1 MVNDNSVKIGL
12 GIVILRDGKILL
24 GERIAGHGAGNFQI
38 PGGHLEFGESLEDGA
53 KREAKEETGLDV
65 EIKKIISVS
74 NDIAYD
80 KHYVTIGF
88 LAESFTGKPQ
98 NAEPEK
104 SQNWQWYETNNLPS
118 PIFHHSK
125 RVIENWLNG
134 QIYPNTNSF

>member
-88 LAESFTGKPQ
+88 SGRKFHGKTAKCRTRKIPKLAM
-98 NAEPEK
+98 
-104 SQNWQWYETNNLPS
+104 
-118 PIFHHSK
+118 
-125 RVIENWLNG
+125 V
-134 QIYPNTNSF
+134 